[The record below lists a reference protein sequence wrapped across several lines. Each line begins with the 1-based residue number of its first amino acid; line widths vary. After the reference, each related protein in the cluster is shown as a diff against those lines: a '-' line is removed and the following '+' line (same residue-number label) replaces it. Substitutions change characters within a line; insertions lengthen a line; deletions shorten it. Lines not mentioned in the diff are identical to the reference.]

1 MMLQLQLK
9 VEATD
14 DADAYAAETAAA
26 AAAAAA
32 AAKDA
37 LQYLQGAGIRTL
49 DSAYLFIAVC
59 ANCYIFRFS
68 DLMLN
73 C

>member
-14 DADAYAAETAAA
+14 DADAYAAET
-26 AAAAAA
+26 AAAA

>member
-14 DADAYAAETAAA
+14 DADAYAAET
-26 AAAAAA
+26 AAAAA

>member
-14 DADAYAAETAAA
+14 DADAYAAETA